1 MKCQKINFSLARNYS
16 TITNIYRFSIFY
28 FAFFSMLDHDV
39 KLVFSVLWLWLKA
52 VESALGQINPY
63 SSTDYRRHAVSHRLL
78 FFPPSL
84 QRLFLRMLQNLKLK
98 ALYKIVI
105 QTHHLQWI
113 LVANMAEK
121 SHRAF
126 FYYFFKVAFG

>member
-1 MKCQKINFSLARNYS
+1 MKCQKINFSLACNYS

-78 FFPPSL
+78 FPPLPSESVS
-84 QRLFLRMLQNLKLK
+84 QDAPESQTQSTLQNRNSN
-98 ALYKIVI
+98 ASSSVNFSS
-105 QTHHLQWI
+105 QHGW
-113 LVANMAEK
+113 EK
-121 SHRAF
+121 SQSF
-126 FYYFFKVAFG
+126 FFFFF